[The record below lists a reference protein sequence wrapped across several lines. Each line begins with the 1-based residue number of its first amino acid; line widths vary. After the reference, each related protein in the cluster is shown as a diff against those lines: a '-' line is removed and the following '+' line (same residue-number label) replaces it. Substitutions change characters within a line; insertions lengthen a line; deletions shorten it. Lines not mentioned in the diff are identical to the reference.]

1 MKDLHYSSR
10 VFDSQ
15 RYDSDTDLWENIKI
29 FCRSL
34 IRDGYNVLVRYEDA
48 GVYVVEFDHSD
59 PDLANSL
66 LMWVSPEEA
75 DVILDSRS
83 TPTKED
89 SDNSEDEVDE
99 NIDEDLDDSD
109 YRDPDYFVEP
119 EEVDVKPS
127 EEYHSYEFSADD
139 LSDEDIKDLRKHLY
153 KAENAIDNHFS
164 YEELEDEFAEFDA
177 FLKQLADKIEAKNQ
191 LLKISF

>member
-15 RYDSDTDLWENIKI
+15 RYDSDSDLWENIKI

-34 IRDGYNVLVRYEDA
+34 IRDGYDVLVRYEDA

-75 DVILDSRS
+75 DVILDNRFASS
-83 TPTKED
+83 AD
-89 SDNSEDEVDE
+89 CDE
-99 NIDEDLDDSD
+99 NEDEDLEDSD

-127 EEYHSYEFSADD
+127 EEYHSYNFSVDD

-153 KAENAIDNHFS
+153 KAEDAIDNHSS

-177 FLKQLADKIEAKNQ
+177 FLKQLADKIEAK
-191 LLKISF
+191 K